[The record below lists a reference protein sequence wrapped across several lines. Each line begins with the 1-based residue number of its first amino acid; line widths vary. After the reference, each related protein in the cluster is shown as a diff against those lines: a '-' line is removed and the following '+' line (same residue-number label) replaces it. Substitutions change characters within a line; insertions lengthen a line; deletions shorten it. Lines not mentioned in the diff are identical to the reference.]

1 MATGTQRRRLEGLV
15 HAATDVL
22 YKCQDL
28 AAEQGLGATEL
39 ALGKL
44 WVDVMR
50 VESALLLAQN
60 PTLRSVDLEAV
71 PPGTMEL
78 PF

>member
-1 MATGTQRRRLEGLV
+1 MATSTQRRRLEGLV
-15 HAATDVL
+15 HAATEVL
-22 YKCQDL
+22 YKCTDL
-28 AAEQGLGATEL
+28 AAKQGLGDTED

-44 WVDVMR
+44 WIDVMR

-60 PTLRSVDLEAV
+60 PSLRSVHLEAV